1 MELIKVK
8 PPQIA
13 LALAAASLALH
24 FAVLHQFMFRY
35 RCLGCGIVLA
45 ALGFGLMVWGWSL
58 FRSHST
64 PIRPT
69 DQPIKLVTARAF
81 RFSRNPMYLGIGA
94 MLFGLALAIGSL
106 PMLVAP
112 IGFLVLMD
120 RVFIPYE
127 EQRLRQTFG
136 SVYEEYQNDVR
147 RWL

>member
-1 MELIKVK
+1 
-8 PPQIA
+8 
-13 LALAAASLALH
+13 
-24 FAVLHQFMFRY
+24 
-35 RCLGCGIVLA
+35 
-45 ALGFGLMVWGWSL
+45 MVWGWSL
-58 FRSHST
+58 FRSRST
-64 PIRPT
+64 PIRPR
-69 DQPIKLVTARAF
+69 DQPIKLVTAGAF
-81 RFSRNPMYLGIGA
+81 QFSRNPMYLGIGA

-127 EQRLRQTFG
+127 EQRLRKTFG